1 MTGKIFRSTLAA
13 SLTVLLASL
22 LVITGCLY
30 TYFGTVREQQL
41 QTELTL
47 AAAAVEADGADYLAR
62 VRDTAERLTWVASD
76 GAVLY
81 DTRTDTQPM
90 ENHGQREEIREALTG
105 GSGSSAR
112 YSETLTEKMLY
123 QAVRLTD
130 GSVLRISGSQKT
142 VWMLV
147 LGMLHAVIVVALLA
161 VGLSALLASRA
172 ARRVVEPLNR
182 LDLEHLLVSRADRP
196 KVIRLTGGVAKS
208 KVWTQIFADVMN
220 LPIEIVDVNE
230 TGALGCAIA
239 AATATGEYRDM
250 KEAASKMSRITT
262 RVEPIPENVAI
273 YNKKYDL
280 YRKTADALNSVWDVY
295 QDLEDNG
302 L

>member
-1 MTGKIFRSTLAA
+1 MLQELNLRQRMKQKQPLN
-13 SLTVLLASL
+13 L
-22 LVITGCLY
+22 
-30 TYFGTVREQQL
+30 REQQL

-182 LDLEHLLVSRADRP
+182 LDLEHPLDNNAYQELSTPSSRRSAIGPETSGSGRTNLNRSPAVCGKVWCCWTTAGASSASIRRP
-196 KVIRLTGGVAKS
+196 KHCFMRTVPA
-208 KVWTQIFADVMN
+208 
-220 LPIEIVDVNE
+220 
-230 TGALGCAIA
+230 
-239 AATATGEYRDM
+239 
-250 KEAASKMSRITT
+250 
-262 RVEPIPENVAI
+262 
-273 YNKKYDL
+273 
-280 YRKTADALNSVWDVY
+280 
-295 QDLEDNG
+295 
-302 L
+302 

>member
-147 LGMLHAVIVVALLA
+147 LGMLHAVNVVALLA

-172 ARRVVEPLNR
+172 ARRVVEPLAVRRHGAAVQVHRKAPGREHMARVSGMTPPQHR
-182 LDLEHLLVSRADRP
+182 LHPGHHLHDAEGLH
-196 KVIRLTGGVAKS
+196 
-208 KVWTQIFADVMN
+208 QIVVC
-220 LPIEIVDVNE
+220 P
-230 TGALGCAIA
+230 
-239 AATATGEYRDM
+239 
-250 KEAASKMSRITT
+250 
-262 RVEPIPENVAI
+262 
-273 YNKKYDL
+273 
-280 YRKTADALNSVWDVY
+280 
-295 QDLEDNG
+295 
-302 L
+302 

>member
-47 AAAAVEADGADYLAR
+47 AAAAVEADGADYLVR

-76 GAVLY
+76 GTVLY
-81 DTRTDTQPM
+81 DTRADTQPM

-147 LGMLHAVIVVALLA
+147 LGMLHRRHRGGA
-161 VGLSALLASRA
+161 VGGGTFRTLG
-172 ARRVVEPLNR
+172 EPGG
-182 LDLEHLLVSRADRP
+182 P
-196 KVIRLTGGVAKS
+196 TGG
-208 KVWTQIFADVMN
+208 
-220 LPIEIVDVNE
+220 
-230 TGALGCAIA
+230 GAA
-239 AATATGEYRDM
+239 
-250 KEAASKMSRITT
+250 
-262 RVEPIPENVAI
+262 EPAGSGAPAGQQR
-273 YNKKYDL
+273 L
-280 YRKTADALNSVWDVY
+280 
-295 QDLEDNG
+295 
-302 L
+302 

>member
-30 TYFGTVREQQL
+30 TYFATVREQQL

-62 VRDTAERLTWVASD
+62 VRDTADRLTWVASD
-76 GAVLY
+76 GTVLY

-130 GSVLRISGSQKT
+130 GFRQSENGMDAGS
-142 VWMLV
+142 WDAPRRHR
-147 LGMLHAVIVVALLA
+147 GGA
-161 VGLSALLASRA
+161 VGGGTFRTLG
-172 ARRVVEPLNR
+172 EPGG
-182 LDLEHLLVSRADRP
+182 P
-196 KVIRLTGGVAKS
+196 TGG
-208 KVWTQIFADVMN
+208 
-220 LPIEIVDVNE
+220 
-230 TGALGCAIA
+230 GAAELAGSGAPA
-239 AATATGEYRDM
+239 GQQR
-250 KEAASKMSRITT
+250 
-262 RVEPIPENVAI
+262 
-273 YNKKYDL
+273 L
-280 YRKTADALNSVWDVY
+280 
-295 QDLEDNG
+295 
-302 L
+302 

>member
-30 TYFGTVREQQL
+30 TYFATVREQQL

-76 GAVLY
+76 GTVLY

-147 LGMLHAVIVVALLA
+147 LGMLHAVIVDEMSMVDVLLMHSLLEALPQEACLGTTPLA
-161 VGLSALLASRA
+161 LGLSHCCAFGSDSGLGEPFLIL
-172 ARRVVEPLNR
+172 EPL
-182 LDLEHLLVSRADRP
+182 LVLFHLFLWLPRILWLAHWP
-196 KVIRLTGGVAKS
+196 PLLC
-208 KVWTQIFADVMN
+208 VWTSSS
-220 LPIEIVDVNE
+220 P
-230 TGALGCAIA
+230 C
-239 AATATGEYRDM
+239 
-250 KEAASKMSRITT
+250 
-262 RVEPIPENVAI
+262 
-273 YNKKYDL
+273 DL
-280 YRKTADALNSVWDVY
+280 VLRA
-295 QDLEDNG
+295 
-302 L
+302 

>member
-90 ENHGQREEIREALTG
+90 ENHGQREEIREAFTG

-123 QAVRLTD
+123 QAVRLTGRLCAPHFRQSENGMD
-130 GSVLRISGSQKT
+130 AGSWDAPRRHRG
-142 VWMLV
+142 
-147 LGMLHAVIVVALLA
+147 GA
-161 VGLSALLASRA
+161 VGGGTFRTLG
-172 ARRVVEPLNR
+172 EPGGQ
-182 LDLEHLLVSRADRP
+182 
-196 KVIRLTGGVAKS
+196 TGG
-208 KVWTQIFADVMN
+208 
-220 LPIEIVDVNE
+220 
-230 TGALGCAIA
+230 GAA
-239 AATATGEYRDM
+239 
-250 KEAASKMSRITT
+250 
-262 RVEPIPENVAI
+262 EPAGSGAPAGQQR
-273 YNKKYDL
+273 L
-280 YRKTADALNSVWDVY
+280 
-295 QDLEDNG
+295 
-302 L
+302 

>member
-30 TYFGTVREQQL
+30 TYFATVREQQL

-76 GAVLY
+76 GTVLY

-90 ENHGQREEIREALTG
+90 ENHGQREEIREALT
-105 GSGSSAR
+105 GSSAR

-182 LDLEHLLVSRADRP
+182 LDLEHPLDNNAYEELSPLLGRVYAQQPSDQRP
-196 KVIRLTGGVAKS
+196 S
-208 KVWTQIFADVMN
+208 
-220 LPIEIVDVNE
+220 
-230 TGALGCAIA
+230 A
-239 AATATGEYRDM
+239 AAG
-250 KEAASKMSRITT
+250 RI
-262 RVEPIPENVAI
+262 
-273 YNKKYDL
+273 
-280 YRKTADALNSVWDVY
+280 
-295 QDLEDNG
+295 
-302 L
+302 

>member
-76 GAVLY
+76 GMVLC
-81 DTRTDTQPM
+81 DTRTGCAA
-90 ENHGQREEIREALTG
+90 HGKSWPAEGDPGGAHRRQRRAAPAIPGDADG
-105 GSGSSAR
+105 
-112 YSETLTEKMLY
+112 KMLY

-182 LDLEHLLVSRADRP
+182 LDLEHPLDNNAYESCLRCWGGSYAQQQE
-196 KVIRLTGGVAKS
+196 IRHRT
-208 KVWTQIFADVMN
+208 
-220 LPIEIVDVNE
+220 
-230 TGALGCAIA
+230 
-239 AATATGEYRDM
+239 RDLRRRRD
-250 KEAASKMSRITT
+250 E
-262 RVEPIPENVAI
+262 
-273 YNKKYDL
+273 DL
-280 YRKTADALNSVWDVY
+280 NRSPAVCGKA
-295 QDLEDNG
+295 
-302 L
+302 

>member
-13 SLTVLLASL
+13 SLTVLLASF

-90 ENHGQREEIREALTG
+90 ENHGQREEIREALTS

-112 YSETLTEKMLY
+112 YSCLLY
-123 QAVRLTD
+123 TSPSPR
-130 GSVLRISGSQKT
+130 
-142 VWMLV
+142 
-147 LGMLHAVIVVALLA
+147 
-161 VGLSALLASRA
+161 
-172 ARRVVEPLNR
+172 
-182 LDLEHLLVSRADRP
+182 DR
-196 KVIRLTGGVAKS
+196 G
-208 KVWTQIFADVMN
+208 
-220 LPIEIVDVNE
+220 
-230 TGALGCAIA
+230 
-239 AATATGEYRDM
+239 
-250 KEAASKMSRITT
+250 
-262 RVEPIPENVAI
+262 
-273 YNKKYDL
+273 
-280 YRKTADALNSVWDVY
+280 
-295 QDLEDNG
+295 
-302 L
+302 

>member
-90 ENHGQREEIREALTG
+90 ENHGQREEIREAFTG

-147 LGMLHAVIVVALLA
+147 LGMLHAVIVHQGEDIGA
-161 VGLSALLASRA
+161 VIHSIIHFCTPETWDFGL
-172 ARRVVEPLNR
+172 
-182 LDLEHLLVSRADRP
+182 
-196 KVIRLTGGVAKS
+196 
-208 KVWTQIFADVMN
+208 
-220 LPIEIVDVNE
+220 
-230 TGALGCAIA
+230 
-239 AATATGEYRDM
+239 TAG
-250 KEAASKMSRITT
+250 
-262 RVEPIPENVAI
+262 
-273 YNKKYDL
+273 
-280 YRKTADALNSVWDVY
+280 SVPAH
-295 QDLEDNG
+295 
-302 L
+302 

>member
-105 GSGSSAR
+105 GSGSSA
-112 YSETLTEKMLY
+112 
-123 QAVRLTD
+123 A
-130 GSVLRISGSQKT
+130 IP
-142 VWMLV
+142 
-147 LGMLHAVIVVALLA
+147 
-161 VGLSALLASRA
+161 
-172 ARRVVEPLNR
+172 RR
-182 LDLEHLLVSRADRP
+182 
-196 KVIRLTGGVAKS
+196 
-208 KVWTQIFADVMN
+208 
-220 LPIEIVDVNE
+220 
-230 TGALGCAIA
+230 
-239 AATATGEYRDM
+239 
-250 KEAASKMSRITT
+250 
-262 RVEPIPENVAI
+262 
-273 YNKKYDL
+273 
-280 YRKTADALNSVWDVY
+280 
-295 QDLEDNG
+295 
-302 L
+302 

>member
-105 GSGSSAR
+105 GSGRATVDSPAAITVKDGKIYATIVWSSPNYDYMIVDGEKYLPTNTEGNSTFEIPVSALDTALDVTADTVAMSTPHEIE
-112 YSETLTEKMLY
+112 YTLTF
-123 QAVRLTD
+123 D
-130 GSVLRISGSQKT
+130 
-142 VWMLV
+142 
-147 LGMLHAVIVVALLA
+147 
-161 VGLSALLASRA
+161 SASLKA
-172 ARRVVEPLNR
+172 N
-182 LDLEHLLVSRADRP
+182 D
-196 KVIRLTGGVAKS
+196 
-208 KVWTQIFADVMN
+208 
-220 LPIEIVDVNE
+220 
-230 TGALGCAIA
+230 
-239 AATATGEYRDM
+239 
-250 KEAASKMSRITT
+250 
-262 RVEPIPENVAI
+262 
-273 YNKKYDL
+273 
-280 YRKTADALNSVWDVY
+280 
-295 QDLEDNG
+295 
-302 L
+302 

>member
-30 TYFGTVREQQL
+30 TYFATVREQQL

-76 GAVLY
+76 GTVLY

-147 LGMLHAVIVVALLA
+147 LGMLHAVIVVASTSWL
-161 VGLSALLASRA
+161 
-172 ARRVVEPLNR
+172 
-182 LDLEHLLVSRADRP
+182 
-196 KVIRLTGGVAKS
+196 
-208 KVWTQIFADVMN
+208 
-220 LPIEIVDVNE
+220 
-230 TGALGCAIA
+230 
-239 AATATGEYRDM
+239 
-250 KEAASKMSRITT
+250 ASKMTRSTPGSRSS
-262 RVEPIPENVAI
+262 AS
-273 YNKKYDL
+273 
-280 YRKTADALNSVWDVY
+280 SVT
-295 QDLEDNG
+295 
-302 L
+302 

>member
-76 GAVLY
+76 GTVLY

-105 GSGSSAR
+105 GSGRTNLNRSPAVCGKVWCCWTTAGASSASIR
-112 YSETLTEKMLY
+112 
-123 QAVRLTD
+123 
-130 GSVLRISGSQKT
+130 
-142 VWMLV
+142 
-147 LGMLHAVIVVALLA
+147 
-161 VGLSALLASRA
+161 
-172 ARRVVEPLNR
+172 
-182 LDLEHLLVSRADRP
+182 RP
-196 KVIRLTGGVAKS
+196 KHCFMRTVPA
-208 KVWTQIFADVMN
+208 
-220 LPIEIVDVNE
+220 
-230 TGALGCAIA
+230 
-239 AATATGEYRDM
+239 
-250 KEAASKMSRITT
+250 
-262 RVEPIPENVAI
+262 
-273 YNKKYDL
+273 
-280 YRKTADALNSVWDVY
+280 
-295 QDLEDNG
+295 
-302 L
+302 

>member
-47 AAAAVEADGADYLAR
+47 AAAAVEADGADYLVR

-76 GAVLY
+76 GTVLY
-81 DTRTDTQPM
+81 DTRADTQPM

-182 LDLEHLLVSRADRP
+182 LDLEHP
-196 KVIRLTGGVAKS
+196 KDLTGAPSLVLRCMGKQESAWDLAKQYN
-208 KVWTQIFADVMN
+208 TTIPAI
-220 LPIEIVDVNE
+220 LAANE
-230 TGALGCAIA
+230 
-239 AATATGEYRDM
+239 
-250 KEAASKMSRITT
+250 
-262 RVEPIPENVAI
+262 
-273 YNKKYDL
+273 
-280 YRKTADALNSVWDVY
+280 
-295 QDLEDNG
+295 LEDGGRSGAAGPQRAHPQHQSGGPNTVSCG
-302 L
+302 RYLRRTGFPDSGSPSGPDRRHP

>member
-47 AAAAVEADGADYLAR
+47 AAAAVASDGADYLAR

-105 GSGSSAR
+105 GSGSGAR

-147 LGMLHAVIVVALLA
+147 LGDAPRRHRGGA
-161 VGLSALLASRA
+161 VGGGTFRTLG
-172 ARRVVEPLNR
+172 EPGG
-182 LDLEHLLVSRADRP
+182 P
-196 KVIRLTGGVAKS
+196 TGG
-208 KVWTQIFADVMN
+208 
-220 LPIEIVDVNE
+220 
-230 TGALGCAIA
+230 GAA
-239 AATATGEYRDM
+239 
-250 KEAASKMSRITT
+250 
-262 RVEPIPENVAI
+262 EPAGSGAPAGQQR
-273 YNKKYDL
+273 L
-280 YRKTADALNSVWDVY
+280 
-295 QDLEDNG
+295 
-302 L
+302 